1 MKLVDELGRIQHGL
15 TFSGGIPQGHRL
27 AFRFAASHYLGLGS
41 ARRVTTVSPGGSRM
55 TQPVYALGAL
65 FEVLGANLYN
75 LPGKFGEAPVV
86 VDIGGHVGAFTVAVC
101 EAYPAAQCFV
111 YEPAP
116 DTCSFLRTNVEQNGL
131 ADRVRVQQVAV
142 AGHAGEAC
150 MDIGTPAASAHRPI
164 SFAAAG
170 TRSVTVPVRAFT
182 DVIREVGRDIDV
194 LKMDCEGSEYSIIEE
209 TTKAD
214 WQSIRRVVMEYHPD
228 DPERLRALAARMLG
242 FGFRLTG
249 KWRWQYS
256 DDLLGM
262 FWWAKPGYEDGF
274 TAPTLGRGADHL
286 PDIRVGASQ
295 PFEVIRPAA

>member
-15 TFSGGIPQGHRL
+15 TFSGGIPHGHRL
-27 AFRFAASHYLGLGS
+27 ALRFAASHYLGVGS
-41 ARRVTTVSPGGSRM
+41 ARRVTTLSPAGSRM

-75 LPGKFGEAPVV
+75 LPADFGDAPVV

-116 DTCSFLRTNVEQNGL
+116 DTCAFLRTNVEQNGL
-131 ADRVRVQQVAV
+131 SNRVRVQQAAV
-142 AGHAGEAC
+142 AGHAGEAS

-164 SFAAAG
+164 SFGAAG
-170 TRSVTVPVRAFT
+170 SRSVTVPVRAFA
-182 DVIREVGRDIDV
+182 DVITAVGRDIDV
-194 LKMDCEGSEYSIIEE
+194 LKLDCEGSEYSIIEE
-209 TTKAD
+209 TTAAD
-214 WQSIRRVVMEYHPD
+214 WQPIRRVVMEYHPD
-228 DPERLRALAARMLG
+228 DPERLRALVARMQG

-249 KWRWQYS
+249 KWRWRYS

-262 FWWAKPGYEDGF
+262 FWWARPGYEGGF
-274 TAPTLGRGADHL
+274 EAPAIGRGADHL
-286 PDIRVGASQ
+286 PDIPVAAPQ
-295 PFEVIRPAA
+295 PLEVIRPAA